1 MSDASLTDRRDAPV
15 ALVLAPGVS
24 ERRADACARRV
35 ADADAAVV
43 VSLRQPPDDWRAAR
57 DAALPPTRFV
67 TADPHG
73 DDANTVADPG
83 DLTGLGIAVSE
94 RLDSLPADAAP
105 AVCVDSLTTLL
116 QYADTERAYR
126 FLQVLC
132 GRVRAADGTVHVHA
146 DPDAHAAAD
155 LDRLAG
161 LFDGVRSVE
170 S

>member
-1 MSDASLTDRRDAPV
+1 MSDASLADSRDAP
-15 ALVLAPGVS
+15 AMLVLAPGLSGEGARV
-24 ERRADACARRV
+24 CARRV
-35 ADADAAVV
+35 AAADAALV
-43 VSLRQPPDDWRAAR
+43 VSLRRPSEDWRAAR

-73 DDANTVADPG
+73 DRANAADPG

-94 RLDSLPADAAP
+94 RLGDLPADAEP

-132 GRVRAADGTVHVHA
+132 GRVRAAGGTVHVHA
-146 DPDAHAAAD
+146 DPAAHD
-155 LDRLAG
+155 ERELDRLAG

-170 S
+170 N